1 MNIKKLVIDIT
12 KDRIKVA
19 INGEEVSGIQK
30 LDLTINSEPSPEATG
45 IIKAWKKVGSSDM
58 LKLGEMTNQ
67 YTSCFGPYITPLTNN
82 LNLETEAI
90 SILEDP
96 TGEFADD

>member
-30 LDLTINSEPSPEATG
+30 LDLTINSEPEPTATG
-45 IIKAWKKVGSSDM
+45 IIKAWKKSGSTDL
-58 LKLGEMTNQ
+58 LKLSEMANQ
-67 YTSCFGPYITPLTNN
+67 YTSCFGPYITPFTNN

-96 TGEFADD
+96 TGEFSDD